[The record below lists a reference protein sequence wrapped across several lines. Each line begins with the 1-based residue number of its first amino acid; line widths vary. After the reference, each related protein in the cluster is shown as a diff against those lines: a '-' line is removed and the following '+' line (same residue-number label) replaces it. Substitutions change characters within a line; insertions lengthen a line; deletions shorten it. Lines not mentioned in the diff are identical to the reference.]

1 MTAAVGILGV
11 GLIGGSIGLCA
22 RRNGARV
29 VGWDRDPSALESA
42 LAAGAI
48 DAVSGAAE
56 LYARADVVVIATHLE
71 ATLREL
77 ERLARDPRGQGSAL
91 ILDVS
96 SVKVPVVTAAAALRS
111 FVGTHPMAGSERSGV
126 LAARADL
133 FHNATWAYVPTGRE
147 SLDAQACDFIRSC
160 GARALAVDATEH
172 DRIVALTSH
181 VPAILAARYGDLYR
195 GEGDARQLCGPVAR
209 ELLRIGEPNPAMWQP
224 ILRANAS
231 NVAPHLRRLA
241 RELDAAA
248 ETLSA

>member
-1 MTAAVGILGV
+1 VTAAVGVLGV
-11 GLIGGSIGLCA
+11 GLIGGSIGLCS

-29 VGWDRDPSALESA
+29 VGYDCDPPALESA

-48 DAVSGAAE
+48 DAVADAPE
-56 LYARADVVVIATHLE
+56 LYARADVVVIAMHLE

-77 ERLARDPRGQGSAL
+77 ERLARNPRGQGSAL

-96 SVKVPVVTAAAALRS
+96 SVKVPVMTAAAGIGS
-111 FVGTHPMAGSERSGV
+111 FVGTHPMAGSERAGV

-133 FHNATWAYVPTGRE
+133 FQGAAWAYVPTGRE

-160 GARALAVDATEH
+160 GANALAVDAADH

-181 VPAILAARYGDLYR
+181 VPAILASRYGDLYQ

-209 ELLRIGEPNPAMWQP
+209 ELLRIGELNPAMWRP
-224 ILRANAS
+224 ILRANGR

-241 RELDAAA
+241 RELEAAA
-248 ETLSA
+248 ETLS